1 MAIAT
6 SLNTEGDNIPLWFKV
21 PETFMEINP
30 DESVEDRIQR
40 IATSAGRV
48 VGSTPDWQA
57 HAALAHEALIKNLA
71 QIDATYAAIF
81 TSRSETLP
89 ARLISA
95 LFTVIIRDA
104 PEITGHTMATIAH
117 GLREPGGRTETLLV
131 DYPAGEACVHGEQH
145 LIRWNN
151 QEQTARQAQTIF
163 RLPDDRRIAILGI
176 TSSCLDDWEDLV
188 GLLDDICHTV
198 TFTDPADTPTSI
210 GGILDGGL

>member
-57 HAALAHEALIKNLA
+57 HAALAHDALIKNLA

-95 LFTVIIRDA
+95 LFRSEERRVGKECRSRWA
-104 PEITGHTMATIAH
+104 P
-117 GLREPGGRTETLLV
+117 
-131 DYPAGEACVHGEQH
+131 
-145 LIRWNN
+145 
-151 QEQTARQAQTIF
+151 
-163 RLPDDRRIAILGI
+163 
-176 TSSCLDDWEDLV
+176 
-188 GLLDDICHTV
+188 
-198 TFTDPADTPTSI
+198 
-210 GGILDGGL
+210 